1 MSSNVFPM
9 ALVKGVARH
18 QIPQI
23 DDDCAS
29 GWEGECV
36 WAGTV
41 GGFGGVRVGLKLIA
55 LWLATLCKI
64 GGMQCSELLK
74 EFRNS
79 FCFLPAALDF
89 EQLFLLA
96 HFLCARQSAANFYS
110 ILHSVCATLG
120 FSGTPPSLLPAIL
133 LPTPTLFPYAAL
145 LHAFLALCFW
155 QFVLHCRRQRKSQ

>member
-1 MSSNVFPM
+1 MGW
-9 ALVKGVARH
+9 AGLGRH
-18 QIPQI
+18 
-23 DDDCAS
+23 S
-29 GWEGECV
+29 GWV
-36 WAGTV
+36 WWYIGL
-41 GGFGGVRVGLKLIA
+41 GVGLKLIA

-89 EQLFLLA
+89 QQTFFTRSFFVRTAKCCELLLNFAFCMRYVGFLA
-96 HFLCARQSAANFYS
+96 ARP
-110 ILHSVCATLG
+110 LRCM
-120 FSGTPPSLLPAIL
+120 LPAISL
-133 LPTPTLFPYAAL
+133 PTLFPYAAL

>member
-1 MSSNVFPM
+1 M

-29 GWEGECV
+29 GWEGECA

-41 GGFGGVRVGLKLIA
+41 GGLGGILVLGVGLKLIA

-89 EQLFLLA
+89 EQLFFTRSFFVRTAKCCELL
-96 HFLCARQSAANFYS
+96 LNFAFCMRY
-110 ILHSVCATLG
+110 VG
-120 FSGTPPSLLPAIL
+120 F
-133 LPTPTLFPYAAL
+133 
-145 LHAFLALCFW
+145 
-155 QFVLHCRRQRKSQ
+155 

>member
-1 MSSNVFPM
+1 MINGHLAGIDSWPRTRAGKELRLKTITNTVERLSSMSSNVFPM

-29 GWEGECV
+29 VGAAGCACGQGRRSGWV
-36 WAGTV
+36 WWYIGL
-41 GGFGGVRVGLKLIA
+41 GVGLKLIA

-89 EQLFLLA
+89 EQLFFTRSFFVRTAKCCELL
-96 HFLCARQSAANFYS
+96 LNFAFCMRY
-110 ILHSVCATLG
+110 VG
-120 FSGTPPSLLPAIL
+120 F
-133 LPTPTLFPYAAL
+133 
-145 LHAFLALCFW
+145 
-155 QFVLHCRRQRKSQ
+155 

>member
-1 MSSNVFPM
+1 MFFLWPLSKVLLDIKSRRLTTTVP
-9 ALVKGVARH
+9 VWGRQGVRGQGRH
-18 QIPQI
+18 
-23 DDDCAS
+23 S
-29 GWEGECV
+29 GWV
-36 WAGTV
+36 WWYIGL
-41 GGFGGVRVGLKLIA
+41 GVGLKLIA

-120 FSGTPPSLLPAIL
+120 FSGRPPSLLPTISL
-133 LPTPTLFPYAAL
+133 SFLTP
-145 LHAFLALCFW
+145 HCFMH
-155 QFVLHCRRQRKSQ
+155 F